1 MCPSCGV
8 IKEGVLI
15 FSKSR
20 LAHPGGRRRAV
31 PRIHGRGDDG
41 GMLTCLLFRC
51 LRFLGALRIRRRF
64 AEWPVAQ
71 ISEHFQT
78 QTAFL
83 VGPIFFWSEPRR
95 DNQHNCRVGCT
106 QRAATALRAT
116 GELESTTFPT
126 CAIRGGRIR
135 TASTAPLSG
144 SKSAE
149 LRSVAIV
156 NKERT
161 LGNAVASYSPSHGK
175 SPWLEI
181 SMPAHEDA

>member
-1 MCPSCGV
+1 M

-83 VGPIFFWSEPRR
+83 VGPIFFFGRIYRNSRR
-95 DNQHNCRVGCT
+95 DVETHILGTVVVVRV
-106 QRAATALRAT
+106 LMMIFS
-116 GELESTTFPT
+116 LIP
-126 CAIRGGRIR
+126 
-135 TASTAPLSG
+135 
-144 SKSAE
+144 
-149 LRSVAIV
+149 SVI
-156 NKERT
+156 
-161 LGNAVASYSPSHGK
+161 
-175 SPWLEI
+175 
-181 SMPAHEDA
+181 